1 MLTLLE
7 HLKDKNG
14 IKASGSCL
22 VRSRSKQEMVAI
34 YQSGSTGMRQVLLTS
49 LSDLLS
55 SLLHDLNKYL
65 IVSQS
70 LCSA

>member
-7 HLKDKNG
+7 HLKDKND
-14 IKASGSCL
+14 IKASGNCL
-22 VRSRSKQEMVAI
+22 ARSRSKQEMVAF
-34 YQSGSTGMRQVLLTS
+34 YQSGSTGMRQVLLMS
-49 LSDLLS
+49 PSDLLS
-55 SLLHDLNKYL
+55 SLLHDLKKYS

>member
-14 IKASGSCL
+14 IKASEHCL
-22 VRSRSKQEMVAI
+22 ARSRSKQEMVAI
-34 YQSGSTGMRQVLLTS
+34 YQSGSTGMRQVLLMS
-49 LSDLLS
+49 PSDLLS